1 MSIKQLRGYIGQIN
15 IAGEIDDDKLT
26 ELGQRV
32 KRQYDEDFETMTDWI
47 QSVENGIDLMKQEW
61 HPKSTPWQGASNYK
75 DPLLTEASIRFG
87 DRASL
92 ELLRGKDLVA
102 FEVVGRDSTGQK
114 KALGERIC
122 EAMNYQINHD
132 MSDWRTDQERLFYT
146 LPNTGCLFKKTI
158 YDPIEEKAESHII
171 QFPDFVVNQATKTML
186 DCRSFS
192 HVLDVSYNDAI
203 VKIRSGRWLE
213 IDLVSY
219 NNEDQQDGDKGSNEA
234 ERVESA
240 MDNPCKFIE
249 QQCYFDLDGD
259 GYEEPYIVTIQES
272 TCKVV
277 RVVAR
282 FDERSIKVKYDGR
295 VMDLRKALVLAGN
308 REVMAFGGSSAV
320 DLLGI
325 SIPEVDPDKVMEL
338 MKIVP
343 FQQITKYGFIPAID
357 GTFLDLGYAHLLGAI
372 VQSINTSTNQ
382 LTDRGTLNNVGG
394 GFLSK
399 EFRKEMGINRMRIG
413 QWIKTE
419 VPADKLA
426 TGIFANPT
434 QEPSKT
440 LYALNEKMQ
449 ARGQQFLAVADVSGQ
464 INAQTA
470 PTTAL
475 AIIQEGMIPTS
486 ALFKRIL
493 RAETNEFNVLLRLN
507 QRTFD
512 KAKYQ
517 MILDDPAAD
526 ADADF
531 GADGLDIVPTANAE
545 MSSKMQ
551 RTQVAALQLDQFD
564 RILQTG
570 GNPVPVLKDYFEN
583 IGSDILEQIYPE
595 EGSMSPAE
603 QKQLEGMKQ
612 AQETANQIQQA
623 QLDIL
628 KREQDRL
635 DAETRGKLEKIG
647 QEVKSMQVDI
657 LKTIATAMKTMEE
670 AESENLKNQVTTYT
684 ANLQAKL
691 DEVLAIGAIQNVGLI
706 PQSFAQPPAG
716 NISGPIQGM
725 ASPSGYGPVIR

>member
-1 MSIKQLRGYIGQIN
+1 MSIKQLRSYIGQVN
-15 IAGEIDDDKLT
+15 IAKEISEDKLT

-32 KRQYDEDFETMTDWI
+32 KRQFDEDYETMNDWI
-47 QSVENGIDLMKQEW
+47 ESVENGIDLMKQEW
-61 HPKSTPWQGASNYK
+61 NPKSTPWQGASNYK
-75 DPLLTEASIRFG
+75 DPLLTEAAIRFG

-102 FEVVGRDSTGQK
+102 FEIVGRDPQGKK
-114 KALGERIC
+114 KALGERIS

-192 HVLDVSYNDAI
+192 HVLDVSYNDA
-203 VKIRSGRWLE
+203 VAKIRAGRWVD
-213 IDLVSY
+213 IDLQSY
-219 NNEDQQDGDKGSNEA
+219 NSEAMQEGDKGSNEA
-234 ERVESA
+234 EKVASA
-240 MDNPCKFIE
+240 MENPCKFIE
-249 QQCYFDLDGD
+249 QQCYFDLDDD

-272 TCKVV
+272 SCKVV
-277 RVVAR
+277 RVIAR

-295 VMDLRKALVLAGN
+295 VMDLRKALEVAVN
-308 REVMAFGGSSAV
+308 KEVMLFGGASAV
-320 DLLGI
+320 ELVGI
-325 SIPEVDPDKVMEL
+325 KVPEVDPDKEMEL
-338 MKIVP
+338 LKIIP
-343 FQQITKYGFIPAID
+343 FQQITKYGFIPAPD

-426 TGIFANPT
+426 SGVFPNPT
-434 QEPSKT
+434 QEPSAT

-449 ARGQQFLAVADVSGQ
+449 NRGQQFLAIADVSGQ

-493 RAETNEFNVLLRLN
+493 RAETNEFNILLRLN

-512 KAKYQ
+512 PAKYQ
-517 MILDDPAAD
+517 MILDDPSAD
-526 ADADF
+526 AESDF
-531 GADGLDIVPTANAE
+531 NAEGLDIIPTANAE

-603 QKQLEGMKQ
+603 QKQLDGMRQ

-623 QLDIL
+623 QLQIL
-628 KREQDRL
+628 QREQDRL

-647 QEVKSMQVDI
+647 QEVKSMQVEI

-670 AESENLKNQVTTYT
+670 AESENLKNKVTTYT

-691 DEVLAIGAIQNVGLI
+691 DEVLAIGAISNVGFI

-716 NISGPIQGM
+716 NIVGAVPGM
-725 ASPSGYGPVIR
+725 ASPPMYGSAIR